1 MKFSAVI
8 ALLLPLSSILASPVA
23 DSGPIGIIRDEHIT
37 GTEPLSVDQSEADLV
52 GRDLFARSTRKC
64 KIVNVSNRAF
74 CRSGPGTNY
83 LIKYS
88 VYKGQ
93 EYKFDCYKK
102 GTCYEGNC
110 TWDRLLHA
118 EGYYYVSSA
127 YTDSRCTKAALRKC

>member
-8 ALLLPLSSILASPVA
+8 ALLLPLSGVLASLVA
-23 DSGPIGIIRDEHIT
+23 DSGPVGIGRDEHAT

-93 EYKFDCYKK
+93 EYKFDYYKK
-102 GTCYEGNC
+102 GTCHEGN
-110 TWDRLLHA
+110 W
-118 EGYYYVSSA
+118 
-127 YTDSRCTKAALRKC
+127 

>member
-8 ALLLPLSSILASPVA
+8 ALLLPLSSVLASPVA
-23 DSGPIGIIRDEHIT
+23 DSGPVSIIRDEHIT
-37 GTEPLSVDQSEADLV
+37 GTEPLSINQSEADLV

-64 KIVNVSNRAF
+64 KIINVLNRAF
-74 CRSGPGTNY
+74 CRSRPGINY

-102 GTCYEGNC
+102 GTCHKGN
-110 TWDRLLHA
+110 W
-118 EGYYYVSSA
+118 
-127 YTDSRCTKAALRKC
+127 

>member
-8 ALLLPLSSILASPVA
+8 ALLLPLSGVLASPVA
-23 DSGPIGIIRDEHIT
+23 DSGPIGIVRDEHAT

-83 LIKYS
+83 PIKYS

-102 GTCYEGNC
+102 GTCHEGN
-110 TWDRLLHA
+110 W
-118 EGYYYVSSA
+118 
-127 YTDSRCTKAALRKC
+127 